1 MESLKAVLSLTD
13 DSCVWRAHTNIT
25 HLAKVQQNEK
35 EKSKKQTNQKTPP
48 KNNSVTYFVLQ
59 AGVSVQCK
67 DQNKALRI
75 KHVNVC
81 VFVEAADKRDNGRLY
96 I

>member
-1 MESLKAVLSLTD
+1 MKKKKA
-13 DSCVWRAHTNIT
+13 
-25 HLAKVQQNEK
+25 
-35 EKSKKQTNQKTPP
+35 KKQTNQKTPP

-96 I
+96 IWGPNAKQVDVSKPKAC

>member
-1 MESLKAVLSLTD
+1 MILV
-13 DSCVWRAHTNIT
+13 CGVHTQISRTWQKFN
-25 HLAKVQQNEK
+25 KMKKKN
-35 EKSKKQTNQKTPP
+35 SKKTKS

-81 VFVEAADKRDNGRLY
+81 VFVEAADKRDNGILY

>member
-1 MESLKAVLSLTD
+1 M
-13 DSCVWRAHTNIT
+13 
-25 HLAKVQQNEK
+25 
-35 EKSKKQTNQKTPP
+35 KKKNSNKKKPKP

-59 AGVSVQCK
+59 SGVSVQCK

-81 VFVEAADKRDNGRLY
+81 VFVEAADKRDNGILY
-96 I
+96 IWGPTAKQVDVSKPKEC

>member
-1 MESLKAVLSLTD
+1 MKKKNGKKT
-13 DSCVWRAHTNIT
+13 
-25 HLAKVQQNEK
+25 
-35 EKSKKQTNQKTPP
+35 KS

-81 VFVEAADKRDNGRLY
+81 VFVEAADKRDNGILY